1 MTIEVKKHGALCT
14 ISNIV
19 EHFLFSYDFCVDFWA
34 LGVMMYEMLVGN
46 LPFDAE
52 TDEKIFDAIL
62 TKTIDFS
69 LNIFTS
75 SSNEI
80 LRDFLNRNRNERLNS
95 SNFRQHRWFK
105 ENFFSF
111 DQLEQ
116 KKMRS
121 FYVPSASKDFSKI
134 SLKKIEKNSS
144 NVEQIDEKFFEHF

>member
-1 MTIEVKKHGALCT
+1 
-14 ISNIV
+14 
-19 EHFLFSYDFCVDFWA
+19 
-34 LGVMMYEMLVGN
+34 MMYEMLVGN

-52 TDEKIFDAIL
+52 TDEQIFDAIL

-69 LNIFTS
+69 SNILTS

-95 SNFRQHRWFK
+95 SNFRQHRWF
-105 ENFFSF
+105 EDNFFSF

-121 FYVPSASKDFSKI
+121 FYIPPTSKDFSKI
-134 SLKKIEKNSS
+134 SLKKIEQNSS
-144 NVEQIDEKFFEHF
+144 NIDKIDEKFFEHF